1 MKYLKLFESFI
12 SEKVIFLDIDGV
24 INIIREDSGFDEY
37 GQLFNQ
43 RCVDN
48 LKKIIDSTNAQIVI
62 SSTWKDS
69 GLTIMKEMWDYR
81 ELPGN
86 VIDITPSAQEV
97 VEAGIEEFYD
107 LVSRGSEI
115 SLWISKNNFK
125 GKYIILDDV
134 RDFTTDQ
141 LPHFIKTNAD
151 IGISDTDV
159 IKSVYLLS

>member
-81 ELPGN
+81 ELPGK

-151 IGISDTDV
+151 IGISDADV
-159 IKSVYLLS
+159 VKSVNLLS